1 MPGLDE
7 IRSTWGHAAGW
18 QAAGDEW
25 SGPWGGSEPLW
36 WGTLMPRIHAFLP
49 AGRILELGPGQG
61 RWSRYLKDRCDE
73 LVLVDVAEHALDAC
87 RERLAGAPNVSYHV
101 GDGRSLGMVADAS
114 VDFAFSFDS
123 LVHAETDVM
132 DAYAAELGRV
142 LAPDGV
148 AFLHHSNMAAH
159 RRAARRA
166 RRVPDALR
174 RRLTIHG
181 VLVNVYA
188 WRAESTTAAS
198 FAAACARHGLVCPA
212 QELIAWEYGR
222 RLTDVLSVVARPG
235 SRWDRPPV
243 RVRNP
248 DFMAEARALARAAP
262 LYATPDVSSST

>member
-7 IRSTWGHAAGW
+7 IRMTWGAAAGW
-18 QAAGDEW
+18 QAGGDEW

-61 RWSRYLKDRCDE
+61 RWSSRLVEHCDE
-73 LVLVDVAEHALDAC
+73 LVLVDVAAHALEAC
-87 RERLAGAPNVSYHV
+87 RARLGAASGVSFHV
-101 GDGRSLGMVADAS
+101 GDGHSLPMVASGSIDL
-114 VDFAFSFDS
+114 AFSFDS
-123 LVHAETDVM
+123 LVHAAADVM
-132 DAYAAELGRV
+132 DAYAAELARV

-159 RRAARRA
+159 RRAAARA

-174 RRLTIHG
+174 RRLTVRG
-181 VLVNVYA
+181 LLVNLYA
-188 WRAESTTAAS
+188 WRAESTTAES
-198 FAAACARHGLVCPA
+198 FAAACARNGLSCFG

-222 RLTDVLSVVARPG
+222 HLTDVISLVARPG
-235 SRWDRPPV
+235 SRFDRPPV

-248 DFMAEARALARAAP
+248 GFMAEARALARTAP
-262 LYATPDVSSST
+262 LYAAPDSSST